1 MKKYMQSVFYFLQ
14 LIRYQN
20 LAIII
25 LTLLFAKYFLI
36 NTHLG
41 ENIEGV
47 EKWILLIFST
57 TLIAAGG
64 YIIND
69 FYDIAIDMINKPHKV
84 LINKIFTQKTVLFVY
99 TFSNVLALFLG
110 LFISVQIALL
120 QVFCVLSLWLYAC
133 YFKKIALIGNV
144 LVAFLSALVVL
155 IVNVLYQQHFLLVYI
170 FGVFAFFI
178 SLIRE
183 LIKDMED
190 IEGDKIGACKTFP
203 ILFGVKRTKVLIYCL
218 VIIFIIFLFAFPSL
232 DIFGQNISQI
242 GSYII
247 SLLLLFLVCKLHFA
261 VKKSDFHTL
270 SSFCKLLMLVGML
283 GMVALKM
290 W

>member
-1 MKKYMQSVFYFLQ
+1 MQSVFHFLQ
-14 LIRYQN
+14 LVRYQN
-20 LAIII
+20 LIII
-25 LTLLFAKYFLI
+25 VLTLLFAKYFLI

-84 LINKIFTQKTVLFVY
+84 LINKVFTQKTVLLLYAF
-99 TFSNVLALFLG
+99 FNILALFLG
-110 LFISVQIALL
+110 FFISLQIGLL
-120 QVFCVLSLWLYAC
+120 QVFCVLSLWLYAR

-144 LVAFLSALVVL
+144 LVALLSAFVVL

-170 FGVFAFFI
+170 FCIFAFFI

-190 IEGDKIGACKTFP
+190 IEGDRVGACQTFP
-203 ILFGVKRTKVLIYCL
+203 ILFGEKRTKVLIYCL
-218 VIIFIIFLFAFPSL
+218 VIVFITLLFAFPFF
-232 DIFGQNISQI
+232 DIFGQKISQI
-242 GSYII
+242 GIYVI
-247 SLLLLFLVCKLHFA
+247 SLLLLFLVYKLHLA